1 MIYKKIKN
9 GMEGVL
15 WKWLCKIDKVVFGD
29 TQCILFWRGM
39 GMPNVKLLLLLFII
53 YLFFEKKIESR

>member
-29 TQCILFWRGM
+29 TKCIFFWRGM